1 MQSSIYRFYKPKLL
15 LLIFISSLSLMQS
28 CQRFPLQ
35 YKLNIEQGNIIDQA
49 KVNQLKIGMTGEQ
62 VKFLLGTPVMVN
74 IFNPQEW
81 IYYYKLIDNS
91 NTVVKNYKLNLRFN
105 AENLVENISIDKT
118 SKQVEPE
125 NSLQKP
131 SAQELFIEHL
141 NRI

>member
-49 KVNQLKIGMTGEQ
+49 KVNQLKVGMTGEQ

-118 SKQVEPE
+118 SKQVQQE

-131 SAQELFIEHL
+131 SSQELFVEHL
-141 NRI
+141 HRI